1 MNILY
6 LTNHLNT
13 GGISSY
19 LLTLASGMRRKGH
32 NVYLG
37 SSGGD
42 MSPLFEREG
51 VNCLRFPLSTKQEVS
66 PAVLFSSLKAARI
79 VGRHKIDIVHSQTRT
94 TQVAGTL
101 AGAMTG
107 AAHVTTTHGFF
118 KPKLS
123 RRLFPCWGCRT
134 IAVSDEVKE
143 HLVKDFKVSG
153 ERIRVINNG
162 IDIDRFSRCDRS
174 RRGEF
179 KAKFGLGTGPVVGII
194 ARLSDV
200 KGHRYLIEALPKII
214 AIVPAASLLIVGEG
228 DIRKTLESRAR
239 VLGVSD
245 YTIFIP
251 SVADICEVLAVMDV
265 FVLPSLQEGL
275 GLALI
280 EAMAAGIAVVGSD
293 IGGIRSLIRHGYNGL
308 LIKTRDPAGIFSAVI
323 RLLCNP
329 DERESLGRQAQE
341 DARVRFPREKM
352 IDQTQEVYEQCR
364 A

>member
-1 MNILY
+1 
-6 LTNHLNT
+6 
-13 GGISSY
+13 
-19 LLTLASGMRRKGH
+19 
-32 NVYLG
+32 
-37 SSGGD
+37 

-101 AGAMTG
+101 AGAIMTG

-200 KGHRYLIEALPKII
+200 KGHRYLIEALPKIVTV
-214 AIVPAASLLIVGEG
+214 VPETSLLIVGEG
-228 DIRKTLESRAR
+228 SLQKSLEER
-239 VLGVSD
+239 VRFFGVSD
-245 YTIFIP
+245 SIVFIP
-251 SVADICEVLAVMDV
+251 AVTDVCEALAVMDV
-265 FVLPSLQEGL
+265 FVMPSLQEGL
-275 GLALI
+275 GLALM
-280 EAMAAGIAVVGSD
+280 EAMAAGIAAVGSD
-293 IGGIRSLIRHGYNGL
+293 VGGIKTLIRHGHNGL
-308 LIKTRDPAGIFSAVI
+308 LIKPRDPSGISAAVI

-341 DARVRFPREKM
+341 DVRVRFPREKM